1 MRNADGRVLSRVG
14 DGEIAKVKR
23 LTNETLESDHRR
35 TRGPLDRHPN
45 DANVGAGRPSRPAAL
60 TIDVNSAPSV
70 RVARKSEG
78 EAEGAPLRATLLRR
92 ALALTLG
99 AASVLHVIVSALG
112 PAGDTEWVGVLL
124 GLGAVALALRV
135 ARSGSAR
142 ELSVLA
148 LLGVAQ
154 LAAFV
159 IVVGDAPTPFLYR
172 PLLVLTASVYLA
184 PPILLAG
191 MLLASPRARSII
203 LLALWTVGGALV
215 VEAVASRRLS
225 VQGRTPGIPPDR
237 ATNPDYVIRYRGPRE
252 QHPEIGP
259 IPIANSVSEM
269 VYPDNPRGYFRSR
282 DPSWRLEVQPSS
294 GARFDHTS
302 EGLTVLIDRAD
313 DPTPWHIQLR
323 HSGLQVIEGTEY
335 TLSFRIRATRER
347 GYAFGVA
354 MAHPPWESLGLYRNG
369 TVGTEWTPVQRTF
382 TANQSDDSVQV
393 TFNLGGDTADVHV
406 SDLSLAQSGGGPRV
420 ESRLSDEHYVTYEWN
435 SRGCRAAEYAIPPPP
450 EAYRVVVLGD
460 DYTQGVGV
468 HAEDVFT
475 SVLERLLRERASQ
488 TGDPRVFEVVGCG
501 VRGFSTREERLYY
514 EERARAYQPDLVLV
528 VTVQG
533 DDRSPMDDARPERE
547 PAKWEYLFNAGHAL
561 QEMRNPA
568 PPRSYSSAM
577 AELAALHAL
586 VRDDGAELAVVVF
599 RNGVGGWDRLGV
611 SVDSTARVLGVPILD
626 LHDALLADPPTP
638 SSDPLPRPTD
648 PLPRP
653 ELRVHALDGRPNEI
667 AHQIAAE
674 MIFEWLVREPFPG
687 EVRPRPTLHRTW

>member
-1 MRNADGRVLSRVG
+1 
-14 DGEIAKVKR
+14 
-23 LTNETLESDHRR
+23 
-35 TRGPLDRHPN
+35 
-45 DANVGAGRPSRPAAL
+45 
-60 TIDVNSAPSV
+60 
-70 RVARKSEG
+70 
-78 EAEGAPLRATLLRR
+78 
-92 ALALTLG
+92 
-99 AASVLHVIVSALG
+99 
-112 PAGDTEWVGVLL
+112 
-124 GLGAVALALRV
+124 
-135 ARSGSAR
+135 
-142 ELSVLA
+142 
-148 LLGVAQ
+148 
-154 LAAFV
+154 
-159 IVVGDAPTPFLYR
+159 
-172 PLLVLTASVYLA
+172 
-184 PPILLAG
+184 
-191 MLLASPRARSII
+191 
-203 LLALWTVGGALV
+203 
-215 VEAVASRRLS
+215 
-225 VQGRTPGIPPDR
+225 
-237 ATNPDYVIRYRGPRE
+237 
-252 QHPEIGP
+252 
-259 IPIANSVSEM
+259 
-269 VYPDNPRGYFRSR
+269 
-282 DPSWRLEVQPSS
+282 
-294 GARFDHTS
+294 
-302 EGLTVLIDRAD
+302 
-313 DPTPWHIQLR
+313 
-323 HSGLQVIEGTEY
+323 
-335 TLSFRIRATRER
+335 
-347 GYAFGVA
+347 

-547 PAKWEYLFNAGHAL
+547 PAKWEYLSHAGHAL

-638 SSDPLPRPTD
+638 SSDPLPRP
-648 PLPRP
+648 